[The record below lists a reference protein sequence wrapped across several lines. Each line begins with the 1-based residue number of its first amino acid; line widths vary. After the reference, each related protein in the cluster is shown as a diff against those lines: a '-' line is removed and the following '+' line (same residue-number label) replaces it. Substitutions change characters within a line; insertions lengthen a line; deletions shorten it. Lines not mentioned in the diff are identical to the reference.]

1 MYLTLHADPSSIS
14 EPASQCVNHFIKPF
28 VSALPSYIQDTAHVH
43 TRTDEIKNIGD
54 AFMVTMDVTFLYSN
68 IKQEE
73 CFEAVNHF
81 LQSRTN
87 DNPPNEF
94 ILMLTEWTQ
103 QQCICVPGQTV

>member
-1 MYLTLHADPSSIS
+1 MR
-14 EPASQCVNHFIKPF
+14 HFIKPF
-28 VSALPSYIQDTAHVH
+28 VSALPSYIQDTVHVH

-94 ILMLTEWTQ
+94 ILMLTEWTLNNSVFVFQ
-103 QQCICVPGQTV
+103 DKLFRQKRTAMGSRKVYPGTF